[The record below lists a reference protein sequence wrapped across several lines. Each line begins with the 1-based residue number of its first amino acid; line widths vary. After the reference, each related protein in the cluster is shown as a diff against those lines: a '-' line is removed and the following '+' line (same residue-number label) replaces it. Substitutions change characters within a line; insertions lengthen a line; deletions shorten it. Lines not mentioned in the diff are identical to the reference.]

1 MPNTNETNAP
11 NNAWAKLTSVFLT
24 LLFSLFAVMLF
35 YILYAI
41 WPRADGQTTV
51 QLQFLGHQYGISQEQ
66 QYFLLMLFGGALGAT
81 LQVIISFTAFI
92 GNKAFVPSWIPWY
105 CLRPLV
111 GAGLAVIFYLL
122 VRGGLMSYAPQQSQ
136 PTVSQVIATDSSKAV
151 TVDSLGDTAGGRNI
165 STSNKQAMNAGQQTN
180 TPGSTTPIP
189 LNPFGLM
196 SIACLAGLFSK
207 VASKKLEEVFETL
220 FNVKAENK
228 VPYKDKLPTDP
239 QQEQPATSAAPVN
252 NNDATHPDADIHDI
266 LPDADTN
273 NTDESQPQG

>member
-1 MPNTNETNAP
+1 MSNTNEANAP
-11 NNAWAKLTSVFLT
+11 DNAWAKLTRVLLT
-24 LLFSLFAVMLF
+24 LLFSLFAIMLF
-35 YILYAI
+35 CVLYAI

-51 QLQFLGHQYGISQEQ
+51 QLQFFGHQYGISQEQ

-111 GAGLAVIFYLL
+111 GGGLAVIFYLL
-122 VRGGLMSYAPQQSQ
+122 IRGGLMSYAPPQSQ
-136 PTVSQVIATDSSKAV
+136 PAVSRVITTDSSKA
-151 TVDSLGDTAGGRNI
+151 TTADSLGDTTGSRNI

-180 TPGSTTPIP
+180 TPVPATPIP